1 MKNLVSINDL
11 KKEEIIKIF
20 ETTDKIKR
28 GGLKDSMKGKR
39 LALFF
44 EKPSTR
50 TRTSFESGMLMLG
63 GSPIYLDTKTMQ
75 SSRGET
81 YYDTSKVLSLYTDI
95 IAARM
100 NRHGDLLEFAKASD
114 VPVINALTELE
125 HPCQALSDIYTI
137 REKRRGLNG
146 IKLSFVGDIA
156 TNTANSLLLASTKLG
171 MEFSM
176 VGPSSIKP
184 NAEYLKKA
192 RSQGTVTISESLK
205 AGLKDSDF
213 VYTDTWVS
221 MGEESIAAK
230 KKKELS
236 GYQVNKKAMACAS
249 KGASFMHCLPAHRG
263 EEVTSEVIDGKSSI
277 VWEQAKNKMYVEA
290 GILVY
295 LLNQTRR

>member
-176 VGPSSIKP
+176 VGPPSIKP

-192 RSQGTVTISESLK
+192 RSQGTVTLSESLK

-236 GYQVNKKAMACAS
+236 GYQVNKKAMDCAS